1 MQSTHCWMSSAPV
14 VSQRSPLGMTDFAPL
29 ASPRGF
35 FFVAAYVE
43 SVRFSFCR
51 LFGQPQRS

>member
-1 MQSTHCWMSSAPV
+1 MQSVHCWMLSAPV

-29 ASPRGF
+29 ASPRGSF
-35 FFVAAYVE
+35 LVAAY
-43 SVRFSFCR
+43 SFRR